1 MSQTIDIFSRR
12 ELEKDF
18 TGASDSYEGQ
28 LIEYDPEMPIALE
41 LFVGLDKSILLD
53 GCWVP
58 LCVWYFVFWV
68 LSEP

>member
-18 TGASDSYEGQ
+18 TGASDSYECQ
-28 LIEYDPEMPIALE
+28 LIEYDPEMPIAQE